1 MINRKRLKCI
11 SCGTRVITRTGIGHA
26 TVQKHK
32 FACPKCEVEI
42 GFILDL
48 GQETPSIAYR
58 EPTNAVW
65 EDGEDAGDH
74 EMLFYPEVMIP
85 RGLDSRI
92 SPFVATARNFKD
104 IANYQEEE
112 AARRHFKNNF
122 WSVIQRTYVH
132 FETGNL
138 DLLKKEI
145 ETILPPIPDVSNRE
159 NRGGWI
165 LNLSRRFFDF
175 FIVDPKL
182 AEVVE
187 RKVAYATH
195 RAEPEVRKL
204 AAEYVRSGRMRAL
217 WKEVKSVRKQFLS
230 LYENLQPILMVRR
243 YWKDDQQNVEAY
255 ELSVKDF
262 EDLKGFY
269 IDCIETTFRLLVIGL
284 AIELI
289 ATTGRP
295 RINTKSGEKTI
306 WWFEQ
311 MNNGIKDSQLKQ
323 HAIFDLFMPAL
334 DLGLRNGVGH
344 HSAHYDVRSDEI
356 IYGKADE
363 ANLKEVQLPYTE
375 FVDKVFKAYCTFE
388 LATVYFHWFFVAGA
402 GKL

>member
-1 MINRKRLKCI
+1 MINRKRLKCV

-32 FACPKCEVEI
+32 FACPTCEVEI
-42 GFILDL
+42 GFVLDL

-65 EDGEDAGDH
+65 DDGEDAGDQ
-74 EMLFYPEVMIP
+74 EMLFYPGVMIP
-85 RGLDSRI
+85 RNLESRI
-92 SPFVATARNFKD
+92 SPFIVTVGNFKD
-104 IANYQEEE
+104 IQHYQKEE
-112 AARRHFKNNF
+112 ATRRHFKNKF
-122 WSVIQRTYVH
+122 WPVIQRAYVH

-138 DLLKKEI
+138 ELLKKEI
-145 ETILPPIPDVSNRE
+145 ETMLPSMPDVSGSE

-165 LNLSRRFFDF
+165 LSLSRRFFDF
-175 FIVDPKL
+175 FVVDPKL

-187 RKVAYATH
+187 RKVAYAVH
-195 RAEPEVRKL
+195 VAEPEVRKL
-204 AAEYVRSGRMRAL
+204 ATEYVKSGRMLAL

-230 LYENLQPILMVRR
+230 LYESLQSMLMVRR

-255 ELSVKDF
+255 ELSVKNF

-269 IDCIETTFRLLVIGL
+269 IDCVETTFRLLVIGL

-289 ATTGRP
+289 ETTGQP
-295 RINTKSGEKTI
+295 RIKTKTGEKTI

-311 MNNGIKDSQLKQ
+311 INNGIKDGQLKQ

-356 IYGKADE
+356 IYGKPDDAH
-363 ANLKEVQLPYTE
+363 LKEVRVPYTQ
-375 FVDKVFKAYCTFE
+375 FIDKVFKAYCAFE
-388 LATVYFHWFFVAGA
+388 LATVYFQWFVVAGK

>member
-1 MINRKRLKCI
+1 
-11 SCGTRVITRTGIGHA
+11 VITRTGIGHA

-32 FACPKCEVEI
+32 FACPTCEVEI

-65 EDGEDAGDH
+65 DDGEDAGDQ

-85 RGLDSRI
+85 RTLESRI
-92 SPFVATARNFKD
+92 SPFIATVGNFRD
-104 IANYQEEE
+104 IENYQKEE
-112 AARRHFKNNF
+112 ATRRHFKNKF
-122 WSVIQRTYVH
+122 WPVIQRAYVH

-138 DLLKKEI
+138 ELLKKEI
-145 ETILPPIPDVSNRE
+145 ETMLPSIPDVSNSE

-165 LNLSRRFFDF
+165 LSLSRRFFDF

-187 RKVAYATH
+187 RKVAYAVH
-195 RAEPEVRKL
+195 AAEPEVRKL
-204 AAEYVRSGRMRAL
+204 ATEYVKSGRMLAL

-230 LYENLQPILMVRR
+230 LYESLQSMLMVRR
-243 YWKDDQQNVEAY
+243 YWKYDHQNVEAY
-255 ELSVKDF
+255 ELSVKNF

-269 IDCIETTFRLLVIGL
+269 IDCVETTFRLLVIGL
-284 AIELI
+284 GVELI
-289 ATTGRP
+289 ETTGQP
-295 RINTKSGEKTI
+295 RIKTKTGEKTI

-311 MNNGIKDSQLKQ
+311 MNNGIKDGQLKQ
-323 HAIFDLFMPAL
+323 HAIFNLFMPAL

-356 IYGKADE
+356 IYGKPDD
-363 ANLKEVQLPYTE
+363 ANLKEVRVPYTQ
-375 FVDKVFKAYCTFE
+375 FIDKVFNAYCAFE
-388 LATVYFHWFFVAGA
+388 LATVYFQWFFVAGS